1 MNTCS
6 PPVLHVLGNYHH
18 CHEKS
23 PYNLYFLSCIL
34 RPILPLNYHMCF
46 ICVREK
52 KTKTRCENSTY
63 RSTHESQLAHATYI
77 ILILKPKFCNY
88 WVCDILSYP
97 STSQTL
103 SLSLSLSLP
112 SKTTIS
118 RELTLSN
125 HSSFAILLSFL
136 KPMDMEISHVV
147 EDKINEDMSNSPT
160 LLSSKSCVVSSQNEY
175 TEQEV
180 EPGSPHEAL
189 FLVIAYLPLFE
200 LLAMS
205 EVCVSLRDAVQKDA
219 LPWLKIIVERPLSL
233 RLSDEILKKITSKAT
248 GRLKTLVLMNC
259 EKITDD
265 GLQQIIRKNPRINK
279 VWMPKLISD
288 VSSVLSLVNLLARVF
303 HF

>member
-1 MNTCS
+1 MQSSRLTS
-6 PPVLHVLGNYHH
+6 LHALSNYNC

-23 PYNLYFLSCIL
+23 THNLYFIRYITSHPTTKLSHVLHL
-34 RPILPLNYHMCF
+34 RA
-46 ICVREK
+46 RK
-52 KTKTRCENSTY
+52 ENAMWKFYIPTDS
-63 RSTHESQLAHATYI
+63 HLAHATYI

-88 WVCDILSYP
+88 WVCDILSCT
-97 STSQTL
+97 STSHTL
-103 SLSLSLSLP
+103 SVSLSLSLP

-136 KPMDMEISHVV
+136 KPTDMEISHVV
-147 EDKINEDMSNSPT
+147 EDKINEDMSNSQT

-205 EVCVSLRDAVQKDA
+205 EVCMSLRDAVQKDV
-219 LPWLKIIVERPLSL
+219 LPWLNIIVERPLSL
-233 RLSDEILKKITSKAT
+233 RLSDEILMMITSKAT

-259 EKITDD
+259 
-265 GLQQIIRKNPRINK
+265 
-279 VWMPKLISD
+279 
-288 VSSVLSLVNLLARVF
+288 
-303 HF
+303 